1 MSNEYFYMQYATN
14 FDRIIWKIIV
24 KVVEEAHNYFTKIT
38 SWILHFI
45 FMGVFVEVR
54 VRYTYINIALFTVLF

>member
-1 MSNEYFYMQYATN
+1 MQFATSFN
-14 FDRIIWKIIV
+14 KIIWKIIV
-24 KVVEEAHNYFTKIT
+24 KVVEEAHHYFTKIA

-54 VRYTYINIALFTVLF
+54 VR